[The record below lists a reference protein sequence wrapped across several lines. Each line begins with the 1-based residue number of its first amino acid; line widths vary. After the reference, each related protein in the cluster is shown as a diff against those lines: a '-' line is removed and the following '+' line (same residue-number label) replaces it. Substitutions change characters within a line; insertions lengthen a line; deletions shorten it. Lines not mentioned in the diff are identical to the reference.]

1 MLNMLK
7 IWFGDRENVNYGPS
21 WFKNNYD
28 PEWLKDELVQAI
40 IEDVDKSK
48 YRDGIIDSP
57 VFGPM
62 PPERLS
68 GGAQTLIMIYKR
80 PDLVFDATSCGD
92 NCAKWLLE
100 IGRRIDVTIN
110 LNYLMH
116 LEKEKDFEVFIENTN
131 TIVTTPED
139 YIYTAVQ
146 YF

>member
-1 MLNMLK
+1 MLK
-7 IWFGDRENVNYGPS
+7 IWFGERENVNYGPS

-28 PEWLKDELVQAI
+28 PEWLKDEFIQMI

-48 YRDGIIDSP
+48 YIDGLVIDSP

-68 GGAQTLIMIYKR
+68 GGVQTLIMIYKR

-100 IGRRIDVTIN
+100 IGRRIDVTVN

-116 LEKEKDFEVFIENTN
+116 LEKEDGFEVYIENTKSL
-131 TIVTTPED
+131 VSTPEE

-146 YF
+146 FI